1 MKYLYATIAFCLASS
16 PATLA
21 ADYSARFGPGIQ
33 DGAMTGVTKNF
44 GIRYEE
50 HLIRGI
56 YFGGEVGGYVD
67 NAGYGR
73 KGAGV
78 GKLQFGVKPGP
89 YTGLYGKAFGGPCL
103 ITATDVRLGS
113 FYQFCTDVGIGVRDR
128 DSFVGIGY
136 SHISNAGLKL
146 PNSGRDYVVFEMGI
160 SL

>member
-1 MKYLYATIAFCLASS
+1 MKYLYATIAFCLASA

-33 DGAMTGVTKNF
+33 DGAMTGVTKSF

-50 HLIRGI
+50 YLIRGI
-56 YFGGEVGGYVD
+56 YFGGEAGGYVD

-78 GKLQFGVKPGP
+78 GKLQLGVKPGP
-89 YTGLYGKAFGGPCL
+89 HTGLYAFAFVGPAG
-103 ITATDVRLGS
+103 ITATDSRLGS
-113 FYQFCTDVGIGVRDR
+113 HFQFATDAGVGIRDMNN
-128 DSFVGIGY
+128 FVNIGY
-136 SHISNAGLKL
+136 SHISNAGIKL
-146 PNSGRDYVVFEMGI
+146 PNKGRDYVVFTIGV